1 MWQLSYNDN
10 ASLYLIPTPIGN
22 LEDITIRAVN
32 VIRNVDV
39 IFAEDTRVTYNLL
52 CYLKI
57 SKKLIS
63 LHEHNENVMKN
74 RVLDYLKN
82 GKSVGLVTD
91 RGTPI
96 ISDPGYK
103 TVKYITEHGFNVIA
117 LPGPCAFVSA
127 LVASGIS
134 ADNFVFVGF
143 LDSKK
148 SKKKKQ
154 LENLQYYQETL
165 IFYEAPHRILDTMK
179 LILEVFGDR
188 YVSLSREISKKYES
202 IYRGYISDL
211 IPTLIDVK
219 GEFVIVVS
227 GFEKSDEEF
236 SEVDIFDKVSEYVE
250 KGFSKK
256 EAIKQVSCDLNLRK
270 NVVYDVYHSLLKD
283 GDSLWS

>member
-1 MWQLSYNDN
+1 MWQLSYNDS

-103 TVKYITEHGFNVIA
+103 TVKYITEYGFNVIA

-143 LDSKK
+143 LESKK

-154 LENLQYYQETL
+154 LENLQYYKETL
-165 IFYEAPHRILDTMK
+165 VFYEAPHRILDTMK

-283 GDSLWS
+283 GDSL